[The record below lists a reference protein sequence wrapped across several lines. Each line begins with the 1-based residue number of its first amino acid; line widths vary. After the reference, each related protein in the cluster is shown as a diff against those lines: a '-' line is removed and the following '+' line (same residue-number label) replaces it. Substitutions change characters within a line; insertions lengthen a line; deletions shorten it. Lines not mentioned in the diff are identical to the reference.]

1 MKQLLLIFFL
11 LLFYGCGDKS
21 ITSSTSTENTVRSN
35 SYNKIEW
42 QKMDADQDGSI
53 SPKEMKDH
61 YQEKGIYN

>member
-21 ITSSTSTENTVRSN
+21 ITSSTSTENTVISN

>member
-11 LLFYGCGDKS
+11 LLFYGCRDKS